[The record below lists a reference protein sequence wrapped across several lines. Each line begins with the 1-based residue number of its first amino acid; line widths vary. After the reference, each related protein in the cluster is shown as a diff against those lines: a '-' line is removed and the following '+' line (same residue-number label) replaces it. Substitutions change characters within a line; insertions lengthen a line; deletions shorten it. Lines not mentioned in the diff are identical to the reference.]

1 MKLTSLLLASAAT
14 LTVALAGCGKVDT
27 NSFGDMVGGDL
38 GHLIK
43 AGGHASNAM
52 SLSPA
57 DEAALGQS
65 AGISL
70 TNTFQTSSD
79 VNLTKYVN
87 FVGLTVAMGS
97 DDPNAVYV
105 FAVLETPEV
114 NAWSTP
120 GGWIFVSRGVLNNCQ
135 NEAELA
141 GVLAHEIAHVNHHD
155 GLEEVKA
162 AEAKSALVEGA
173 QANSRTSQFADIA
186 DQGVEVLTKQSHS
199 QPSELKADAA
209 AVHFVAAA
217 GYDPAAYLQLLQR
230 LQQVASRGGGVMGT
244 HPGIDKR
251 IAVVS
256 AELPKVPQGGA
267 TLAPRFAASVTPVAP
282 K

>member
-1 MKLTSLLLASAAT
+1 MKITSLLLASAAT
-14 LTVALAGCGKVDT
+14 CLLALSGCGNVDS
-27 NSFGDMVGGDL
+27 NSLGDMVGGNL

-52 SLSPA
+52 SLSED
-57 DEAALGQS
+57 DENSLGQS

-70 TNTFQTSSD
+70 TNTYPTCAD

-97 DDPNAVYV
+97 DDPNAKYV

-155 GLEEVKA
+155 GLDEVKA
-162 AEAKSALVEGA
+162 AEGKAALVEGA
-173 QANSRTSQFADIA
+173 QASDRTSQFSDIA
-186 DQGVEVLTKQSHS
+186 DKGVDVLTKQAHS

-209 AVHFVAAA
+209 AVHFISAA

-230 LQQVASRGGGVMGT
+230 LQQVAAHGGGVMST

-251 IAVVS
+251 IATVT
-256 AELPKVPQGGA
+256 AELAKVPPGGA
-267 TLAPRFAASVTPVAP
+267 TLGTRFAASVTAPAP